1 MTGSDEKAHRPLTEI
16 LESVM
21 KLKVD
26 KIINVSGVTKGG
38 HFLDTQG
45 FIAHNDRVIV
55 LSPLT
60 GSQIL
65 TRRAAHGRWK
75 RTLQMVIP
83 VSAVVSKICAAWAT
97 ITNHAYIRK

>member
-1 MTGSDEKAHRPLTEI
+1 
-16 LESVM
+16 M

-55 LSPLT
+55 LSYRCTTSAFDWLT
-60 GSQIL
+60 NFNTTS
-65 TRRAAHGRWK
+65 
-75 RTLQMVIP
+75 
-83 VSAVVSKICAAWAT
+83 SAWEVEEDFANGDSGFCSGFEDLCCMGDNYKPRVHT
-97 ITNHAYIRK
+97 